1 MIEYKIIKINNK
13 ALPLLWKDNW
23 IMCWLNNEFI
33 YFYREVKKTKSERNT
48 LKTPEYEEF
57 KRLYPSTTWIY
68 DEKLIVK
75 YNKLVA
81 EWLHKQIIDSV
92 EMYKKELEITK
103 KPVANASTYLNQKRY
118 LQEFKV
124 VKSKDE
130 EWQNELLKYLPSKI
144 IEQVL
149 RKKKEWEDTN
159 KKDISEGVFK
169 NIIDYYLTK

>member
-1 MIEYKIIKINNK
+1 
-13 ALPLLWKDNW
+13 
-23 IMCWLNNEFI
+23 
-33 YFYREVKKTKSERNT
+33 
-48 LKTPEYEEF
+48 
-57 KRLYPSTTWIY
+57 
-68 DEKLIVK
+68 
-75 YNKLVA
+75 
-81 EWLHKQIIDSV
+81 
-92 EMYKKELEITK
+92 MYKKELEITK

-130 EWQNELLKYLPSKI
+130 EWQNELLKDLPSKI